1 MGILNFL
8 NENSGAIQAIATFL
22 LVIVTIIYAYFT
34 NCMQKIAS
42 KQITSDI
49 IVSDIILKSS
59 VEKQKDN
66 LKDFNA
72 PYILLFDLFFDISNR
87 GSGNGSIEK
96 PILVL
101 KIDLLKWEICPNRKE
116 LVGFNYRERGPMK
129 ITENFYK
136 DLGGSIYLR
145 GGEYEKIELEYRID
159 VDENFVKS
167 FKNNPDS
174 LKYYIKYKNNFGGK
188 YRREDIEIRCRED

>member
-1 MGILNFL
+1 MGVLNFL

-49 IVSDIILKSS
+49 IVSDIALESS
-59 VEKQKDN
+59 AEKQKDN
-66 LKDFNA
+66 LKDFNT
-72 PYILLFDLFFDISNR
+72 PHILSFNLFFDISNR
-87 GSGNGSIEK
+87 GSGSGSIEK

-101 KIDLLKWEICPNRKE
+101 KIDSLEWKICPKREE
-116 LVGFNYRERGPMK
+116 LVGSNYREQGPM
-129 ITENFYK
+129 TVTQDFYK

-145 GGEYEKIELEYRID
+145 GGEYEKIELEYSFDI
-159 VDENFVKS
+159 DENFVES
-167 FKNNPDS
+167 FKNNSDS
-174 LKYYIKYKNNFGGK
+174 LKYYIKYKNNFGEEYK
-188 YRREDIEIRCRED
+188 REDIEIKYREH

>member
-1 MGILNFL
+1 MGVLNFL

-22 LVIVTIIYAYFT
+22 LVIITIIYAYFT

-49 IVSDIILKSS
+49 IISDIVLESS
-59 VEKQKDN
+59 AEKQKDN

-72 PYILLFDLFFDISNR
+72 PRILFFDLFFDISNR

-101 KIDLLKWEICPNRKE
+101 KVDLLEWKICPKREE
-116 LVGFNYRERGPMK
+116 LVGSNYREQGPME
-129 ITENFYK
+129 ITQNFYK

-145 GGEYEKIELEYRID
+145 GGEYEKIELEYRFD

-167 FKNNPDS
+167 FKNNPYS
-174 LKYYIKYKNNFGGK
+174 LKYYIEYKNNFGEK
-188 YRREDIEIRCRED
+188 YRREDIEIKHRED